1 MMARANYRPARPRTA
16 DEIAGLPRCPDV
28 VAAAAKRRISQV
40 VHFTTLKGAIGIL
53 ASGTVKSR
61 HRLPKDRYLEHVY
74 QPNSALR
81 KDTVWLDYVNLSI
94 SRINDWMF
102 DSSVRWHAS
111 EDNPWVVLAFDP
123 ELLGDPG
130 VVFATTNNIY
140 PACRRQ
146 EGLEGF
152 ESLFAEQVRGRY
164 NVLHTRLGIP
174 SNWPTDR
181 QAEVLYPA
189 RVPCVYL
196 RRIDVQQGD
205 VVDRIHGVLGG
216 LGLSIPVCQAP
227 EVFE

>member
-1 MMARANYRPARPRTA
+1 MARGNYRPARPRTA

-28 VAAAAKRRISQV
+28 VVAAAKRRISQV
-40 VHFTTLKGAIGIL
+40 VHFTTLNGAIGIL
-53 ASGTVKSR
+53 ASGAVKSR
-61 HRLPKDRYLEHVY
+61 QRLPKDRYLEHVY

-146 EGLEGF
+146 ECLEGF
-152 ESLFAEQVRGRY
+152 ENLFAEQVCGRY
-164 NVLHTRLGIP
+164 NAMHTRHGIP

-189 RVPCVYL
+189 QVPCVYL

-216 LGLSIPVCQAP
+216 LGLSIPVCQAL